1 MNYPDSVHFLYALG
15 NELKTAKFGLERIR
29 TLLEAMGNP
38 QDRCRFVHV
47 AGTNGKG
54 STCAMIESALRTW
67 GRRTGLFISPH
78 LNEPTERIS
87 IAGEPVASE
96 RFTEAFNRVH
106 ALSEELIDSGAI
118 DLHPTYFETVTAMA
132 FLIFAE
138 APTDMVVLEVGLGGR
153 LDATNVVRPEL
164 CVITQIDFDHEAFL
178 GISLPAIAGEKAGIL
193 KPGVPAV
200 FSRQRPEVTP
210 VLEARAAERSAPFT
224 RTSEW
229 AVSDLELDA
238 RGSRFTLSGERT
250 LRIRCPLAGEHQVEN
265 AVTAAVALAQFGVP
279 DEAIEQGI
287 RRARWPGRLEQ
298 ISRDPEILIDGA
310 HNPAGARALAAY
322 LDRFYARRRVR
333 MIYGAMRDKAVE
345 EVCGI
350 LFPRA
355 SQVIATAPNQPRA
368 LYPEAILQVASHPD
382 IRTTPGLRE
391 ALELVR
397 DAGPEDVI
405 LITGSLYL
413 VGEARA
419 MMGSG
424 R

>member
-15 NELKTAKFGLERIR
+15 NEIKTAKFGLERIR
-29 TLLEAMGNP
+29 TVLAALGDP
-38 QDRCRFVHV
+38 QDRCRFVRV

-54 STCAMIESALRTW
+54 STCAMIESGLRAS

-78 LNEPTERIS
+78 LNEPTERICLH
-87 IAGEPVASE
+87 GQPTPTD

-106 ALSEELIDSGAI
+106 ATAEELLNAGTI

-138 APTDMVVLEVGLGGR
+138 SPTDAVVLEVGLGGR

-178 GISLPAIAGEKAGIL
+178 GISLEAIAGEKAGIL
-193 KPGVPAV
+193 KRGVPAV
-200 FSRQRPEVTP
+200 FSRQRPEVGP
-210 VLEARAAERSAPFT
+210 VLESRAAELAVPVS
-224 RTSEW
+224 RTSDW
-229 AVSDLELDA
+229 AVSDLELNA
-238 RGSRFTLSGERT
+238 CGSRFTLSGPQA
-250 LRIRCPLAGEHQVEN
+250 LHVQCPLAGEHQVEN
-265 AVTAAVALAQFGVP
+265 AASAAVALTNLDVP
-279 DEAIEQGI
+279 VRAIESGI
-287 RRARWPGRLEQ
+287 ARARWPGRLEQ
-298 ISRDPEILIDGA
+298 ICRDPEIVIDGA
-310 HNPAGARALAAY
+310 HNPAGARALASY

-355 SQVIATAPNQPRA
+355 AQVIVTAPQQPRA
-368 LYPEAILQVASHPD
+368 LYPEAVLQITGHPD
-382 IRTTPGLRE
+382 LRTAPGLRE
-391 ALELVR
+391 ALELMSDIR
-397 DAGPEDVI
+397 PEDAI
-405 LITGSLYL
+405 FITGSLYL

-419 MMGSG
+419 LLGTRS
-424 R
+424 